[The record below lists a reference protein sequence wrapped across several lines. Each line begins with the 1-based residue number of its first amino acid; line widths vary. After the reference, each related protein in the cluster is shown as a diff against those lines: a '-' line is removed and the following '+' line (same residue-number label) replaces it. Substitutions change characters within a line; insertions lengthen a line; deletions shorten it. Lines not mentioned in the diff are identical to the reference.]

1 VSAGLPIQVGAL
13 ARRSITRT
21 LRQPASVIPPIV
33 FPLMLMAVN
42 SGGLES
48 ATQLPGFP
56 SDSFYAFALAVPFIQ
71 GALFTTMNAGTDL
84 ARDIQN
90 GFFNR
95 LSLTP
100 IRAPALLAGQL
111 AGNIVLGLARAV
123 IYVIAGLV
131 IGVLARALVPGRQ
144 SMSLVAKIVLGVI
157 AAVVGGLLWNAVFPD
172 NEGIA
177 WIGSIVVAVVLL
189 LIYARVA
196 PNLSRRRV

>member
-1 VSAGLPIQVGAL
+1 MKTGLAIQVGAL
-13 ARRSITRT
+13 ARRSVTRT

-111 AGNIVLGLARAV
+111 AGNIVLGLAQAV
-123 IYVIAGLV
+123 IYVVAGLV
-131 IGVLARALVPGRQ
+131 IFAGLTAYDFQRLRRTKDIRTAPLLAASIFLDLVNVFLLFL
-144 SMSLVAKIVLGVI
+144 SIF
-157 AAVVGGLLWNAVFPD
+157 GGSD
-172 NEGIA
+172 
-177 WIGSIVVAVVLL
+177 
-189 LIYARVA
+189 
-196 PNLSRRRV
+196 SRSA